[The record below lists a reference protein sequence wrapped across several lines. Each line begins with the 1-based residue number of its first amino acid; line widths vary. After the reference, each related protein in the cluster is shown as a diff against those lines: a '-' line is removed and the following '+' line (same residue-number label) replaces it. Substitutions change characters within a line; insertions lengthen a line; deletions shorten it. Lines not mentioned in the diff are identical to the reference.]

1 MVDRLLLDPHAPPTQ
16 CAVPPCLLIVD
27 DDRDHRETV
36 RDVLEEEGYVVETA
50 VHGRDALSRL
60 LDGTRPDLILLDLRM
75 PEMDGWAFMAEMKAR
90 ADLAQIPVV
99 VTTQAG
105 ERVLNS
111 APVSA
116 GYLAKPLDRARLLQT
131 IACLLARKQQRSSQ

>member
-1 MVDRLLLDPHAPPTQ
+1 MVDRLSLDPDAPHS
-16 CAVPPCLLIVD
+16 ALPPCLLIVD

-36 RDVLEEEGYVVETA
+36 REVLEEEGYLIETA
-50 VHGRDALSRL
+50 IHGRDALARL

-75 PEMDGWAFMAEMKAR
+75 PEMDGWAFMAAMKAR
-90 ADLAQIPVV
+90 EDLAQIPVV
-99 VTTQAG
+99 VTTQGG

-116 GYLAKPLDRARLLQT
+116 GYLAKPLDRERLLQT
-131 IACLLARKQQRSSQ
+131 IACLLTRKRQRRSP